1 MLPPPIKTGKNH
13 MRAGLIV
20 VGIILV
26 AAGIWVTIG
35 NGSYQKTDTVASI
48 GSAKIEAT
56 HDKSIPQ
63 WVGIAGIVIGGIV
76 AVAGIAQK
84 R

>member
-1 MLPPPIKTGKNH
+1 
-13 MRAGLIV
+13 MRAGLII

-26 AAGIWVTIG
+26 VAGIWVTLG
-35 NGSYQKTDTVASI
+35 NGSYQKTDTVAKL
-48 GSAKIEAT
+48 GPAKIEAT
-56 HDKSIPQ
+56 HDKAIPQ
-63 WVGIAGIVIGGIV
+63 WVGIAGIVVGGIV